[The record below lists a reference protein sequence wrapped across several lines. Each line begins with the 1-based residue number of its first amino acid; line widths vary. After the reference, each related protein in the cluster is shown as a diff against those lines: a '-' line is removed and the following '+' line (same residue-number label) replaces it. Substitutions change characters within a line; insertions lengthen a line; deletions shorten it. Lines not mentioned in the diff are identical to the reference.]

1 MKMSM
6 MMRSEELK
14 LEAEVEEDTDLIFL
28 HLRGHHAQELS
39 ELDHT
44 IAVLIKLVDQVLN
57 RLYNEEHK
65 EKKPEVHPRSGFL
78 QAFS

>member
-6 MMRSEELK
+6 MMRSEE
-14 LEAEVEEDTDLIFL
+14 EEDTDLIFL
-28 HLRGHHAQELS
+28 HLRGHHAKELS

-44 IAVLIKLVDQVLN
+44 IAVLIKLVDQVLK
-57 RLYNEEHK
+57 RLYYEKHK